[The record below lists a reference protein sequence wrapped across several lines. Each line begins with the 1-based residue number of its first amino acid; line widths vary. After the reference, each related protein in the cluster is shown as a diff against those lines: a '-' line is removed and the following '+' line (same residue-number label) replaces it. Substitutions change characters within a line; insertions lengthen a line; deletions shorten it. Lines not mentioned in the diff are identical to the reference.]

1 MRILQRLALNVSR
14 LSLMFTFMSVNSF
27 DVRSKLVIF
36 LAHQFDLHGVSVGFI
51 LIPPYWC

>member
-1 MRILQRLALNVSR
+1 MLQFGINVSR

-27 DVRSKLVIF
+27 DVRSKFVIF
-36 LAHQFDLHGVSVGFI
+36 LAHQFDLHGVSVVFI